1 MRVPLTVLLA
11 VAGLASATGDAARA
25 PVGGRIV
32 FATDRGGNVDNAE
45 VYSVGLDGRG
55 RRALSR
61 NPGADAGAAW
71 SPDGRWIAL
80 LSERFEGG
88 RRVSGLY
95 VARSD
100 GSAPRRLTPR
110 FLTVAA
116 DSDGALSWSPDGAR
130 IAFDAVRGLQPGV
143 WVIRADGSGLR
154 KLATGWDPVWS
165 PRGNLIAFRARD
177 GIRVVAPGGG
187 TSRRVT
193 RGAEDG
199 LPAWSPDG
207 SRLAFLRNVEARQTQ
222 ILYTVPARG
231 GALRRHF
238 GGGFGLTIA
247 RRPQWS
253 PDGRRLAFA
262 AGVGTFDVY
271 VAQARGG
278 APRRLRSGDWP
289 AWSPDGRRIAYTLRS
304 ALQVMSADG
313 ARPRRVRSE
322 SGSDFSA
329 GPTWSPDGRRLL
341 FATFR
346 LQRDLEITVVNA
358 NGTGLR
364 QLTRNTVHDFSPVW
378 SPGRRQVAFVRRGAV
393 WLMSSDGS
401 RQRRLVAGVTPSWSP
416 NGREIAFATA
426 RGVHIVGA
434 AGGAPRFVA
443 PGRVPAWSPRGS
455 RVALVRGARI
465 VLVELASGA
474 ERTLVNYEQACPVA
488 PELTSIAGLD
498 WSPDGQR
505 LLATLV
511 CDDGRFASTSGHVIR
526 ADGEGGS
533 ALPIDD
539 IFPSRMAFSPDG
551 RRVVFVT
558 ELFTARLA
566 TALLNGSGWSAVLR
580 GDEGAVYDPDW

>member
-1 MRVPLTVLLA
+1 VRVSLTVLAA
-11 VAGLASATGDAARA
+11 VAALAAATGDAAQA
-25 PVGGRIV
+25 PIAGRIV
-32 FATDRGGNVDNAE
+32 FATDRGGNVGNAE
-45 VYSVGLDGRG
+45 VYSVRLDGRG

-71 SPDGRWIAL
+71 SPDGRRIAL

-88 RRVSGLY
+88 RRVSALY

-100 GSAPRRLTPR
+100 GAAPRRLTPR
-110 FLTVAA
+110 SLTVAA
-116 DSDGALSWSPDGAR
+116 DSDGGLSWSPDGTR
-130 IAFDAVRGLQPGV
+130 IAFDAVRGLQPGI
-143 WVIRADGSGLR
+143 WVVRADGSGLR
-154 KLATGWDPVWS
+154 KLAAGWDPVWS
-165 PRGNLIAFRARD
+165 PQGNLIAFRARD
-177 GIRVVAPGGG
+177 GIRVVGAAGGAP
-187 TSRRVT
+187 RRVT

-199 LPAWSPDG
+199 FPAWAPDG
-207 SRLAFLRNVEARQTQ
+207 SRLAFLRNVESRQTQ
-222 ILYTVPARG
+222 VLYTVPARG

-238 GGGFGLTIA
+238 GGGFGLTIT

-262 AGVGTFDVY
+262 AGVGTFNVY

-278 APRRLRSGDWP
+278 APRRLRRGDWP
-289 AWSPDGRRIAYTLRS
+289 AWSPDGRRIAYTLGS
-304 ALQVMSADG
+304 ALHVMNADG
-313 ARPRRVRSE
+313 TRSRRVRSE

-346 LQRDLEITVVNA
+346 LQRDLEIAVVNA
-358 NGTGLR
+358 DGTGLR

-378 SPGRRQVAFVRRGAV
+378 SRGRRQVAFVRRGAV
-393 WLMSSDGS
+393 WLMNSDGS

-416 NGREIAFATA
+416 SGREVAFATG
-426 RGVHIVGA
+426 RGVHIVA
-434 AGGAPRFVA
+434 AGGGAPRFVA
-443 PGRVPAWSPRGS
+443 SGSLPAWAPRGGQ
-455 RVALVRGARI
+455 VALVRGVRI
-465 VLVELASGA
+465 VLVDLASGA

-498 WSPDGQR
+498 WSPDAQR
-505 LLATLV
+505 ILVTLV
-511 CDDGRFASTSGHVIR
+511 CDDGRFASTSANVIR
-526 ADGEGGS
+526 ADGEGGN

-558 ELFTARLA
+558 EFFTARLA
-566 TALLNGSGWSAVLR
+566 TALLNGSGRTPVLR